1 VWQVRLRTAISVL
14 LYFTL
19 MCVLMGL
26 FTLESGSLTPVND
39 TSSVEISSVLR
50 AFDMH
55 HVYLMEGNLLTL
67 LINCLVQRR

>member
-1 VWQVRLRTAISVL
+1 
-14 LYFTL
+14 

-26 FTLESGSLTPVND
+26 FTVESGSLTPVNELD
-39 TSSVEISSVLR
+39 SELDISSVEISSVLR